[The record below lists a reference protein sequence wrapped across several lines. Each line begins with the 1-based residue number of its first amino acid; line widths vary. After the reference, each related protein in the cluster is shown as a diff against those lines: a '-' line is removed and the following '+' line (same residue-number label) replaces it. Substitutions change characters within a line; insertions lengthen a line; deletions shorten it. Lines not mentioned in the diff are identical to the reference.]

1 MITVLFVGANGKSNG
16 FLFYSN
22 FIVKMP
28 TNNEIRVRVNNS
40 TSNFAPNSATT
51 VSLVSVRNNQAVTT
65 SLQVAEYFGKPHK
78 DVLNAIRR
86 IECEY
91 PDLQG
96 RNFSPSFY
104 ISELHNGG
112 RKERPMYYL
121 TRDGFTLLAMGFTGK
136 KALQF
141 KIAYIE
147 AFNKMEQMLM
157 EGKGTEYANELLK
170 AQIESFN
177 KKMQRLL
184 KNNTRYRA
192 AGEVSCGVYVRGNG
206 NFIDTVNNLFACL
219 NNAYIDAY
227 FFIGRMLEQEKE
239 LDELKKYMRSLSED
253 LRRKTL
259 L

>member
-1 MITVLFVGANGKSNG
+1 
-16 FLFYSN
+16 
-22 FIVKMP
+22 
-28 TNNEIRVRVNNS
+28 
-40 TSNFAPNSATT
+40 
-51 VSLVSVRNNQAVTT
+51 
-65 SLQVAEYFGKPHK
+65 
-78 DVLNAIRR
+78 
-86 IECEY
+86 
-91 PDLQG
+91 
-96 RNFSPSFY
+96 
-104 ISELHNGG
+104 
-112 RKERPMYYL
+112 MYYL

-147 AFNKMEQMLM
+147 AFNKMERMLM

-192 AGEVSCGVYVRGNG
+192 AGEVSCGVYVCSNG
-206 NFIDTVNNLFACL
+206 NFIDTVSNLFACL

-239 LDELKKYMRSLSED
+239 LDRLKEYMRSLSED

>member
-1 MITVLFVGANGKSNG
+1 
-16 FLFYSN
+16 
-22 FIVKMP
+22 MP
-28 TNNEIRVRVNNS
+28 KYNEIRVRVNNS

-65 SLQVAEYFGKPHK
+65 SLQVAEYFGKQHK
-78 DVLNAIRR
+78 DVLKAVRELISVTSDFT
-86 IECEY
+86 E
-91 PDLQG
+91 
-96 RNFSPSFY
+96 RNFAPCMYFN
-104 ISELHNGG
+104 ELANGVV
-112 RKERPMYYL
+112 KELPMYYL

-147 AFNKMEQMLM
+147 AFNKMERMLM
-157 EGKGTEYANELLK
+157 EGQGTEYANELLK

-177 KKMQRLL
+177 TKMQRLL

-192 AGEVSCGVYVRGNG
+192 AGEVSCGVYVCSNG

-239 LDELKKYMRSLSED
+239 LDELKRYMRSLSED